1 MHCRQRAHSVCR
13 RLLFW
18 LSPKNMKAFGN
29 FSGRIFGTA
38 MRLSETH
45 RVSITNDSS
54 DEDNLQ
60 EYQKRNRFSLSYV
73 LHAYKRR
80 CITSFFTKHETGKR
94 WLDLTRDLKNA
105 LPMLPRPPRF
115 FHWSSWCTTSQDPRI
130 HSPKFESQVA
140 SRRQILLYTAPPT
153 DILFQI
159 PPVSLRLLS
168 TLSLLGMFYCW
179 MSGLLVWNMWLMGDE
194 DRKYWANLLRL
205 NYDASEAI

>member
-1 MHCRQRAHSVCR
+1 MRNLRRTSPKVHTTGSSDFTTSLSIPIPSRMHCRQRAHSVCR

-105 LPMLPRPPRF
+105 LPRLPRPPRF
-115 FHWSSWCTTSQDPRI
+115 FHWSS
-130 HSPKFESQVA
+130 
-140 SRRQILLYTAPPT
+140 
-153 DILFQI
+153 
-159 PPVSLRLLS
+159 
-168 TLSLLGMFYCW
+168 
-179 MSGLLVWNMWLMGDE
+179 
-194 DRKYWANLLRL
+194 
-205 NYDASEAI
+205 